1 MKTHL
6 RALVLITSMALGLLL
21 APPGALAAP
30 PPNDQREDAT
40 QLQPPTTISG
50 SLVDATTDE
59 GQPSG
64 SCNSEDVS
72 VWYRFTQPAG
82 GRLVVLVDTAGDLDA
97 VVSLFRRDRS
107 TLEPVDCQSTDRGG
121 HLMLDEEGLQG
132 GATYFIRVARRA
144 GSPADRFRLELHVP
158 RPPATP
164 PGRPLP
170 LSGANASVS
179 RLVNQSD
186 AWSFRMREGVTYRV
200 NLDPRATRCVALS
213 VFPPGTRSFQSTSP
227 VYSFRCGGYQLVT
240 PRPGRA
246 GRYTLRVQAIR
257 GDRRPERYHVQVSPA
272 GPDDTAPGVFI
283 GNFANVR
290 GFLEAGRIDVVDLYR
305 FDVIRRSGLFLRLR
319 TAGDM
324 RMLLLN
330 DLGRRLDSSSVL
342 IRRGVPAGRYFV
354 AVRSES
360 DRRVPYTL
368 SRISRTITRSRL
380 TINGSR
386 RAQSG
391 PGASVRV
398 AVSVTPAVSGP
409 VRVDVERFDPLAGW
423 QFYKRFHAQALNGHA
438 SVSFVPPGVGRYRA
452 RGLFLRTRSAT
463 ASATNEARLL
473 VASPLEE

>member
-1 MKTHL
+1 MNTHL
-6 RALVLITSMALGLLL
+6 SALVLISSMALVGPL
-21 APPGALAAP
+21 APSGALAAP
-30 PPNDQREDAT
+30 PPNDPRENAI
-40 QLQPPTTISG
+40 QLDPPASTSG
-50 SLVDATTDE
+50 TLVDATTEVGELDA
-59 GQPSG
+59 
-64 SCNSEDVS
+64 SCGPGEAS

-82 GRLVVLVDTAGDLDA
+82 GRLVVLVDTAGELDA
-97 VVSLFRRDRS
+97 VVSLYRRARS
-107 TLEPVDCQSTDRGG
+107 ELQQVDCRATDQGG
-121 HLMLDEEGLQG
+121 HAILDNEGLQG
-132 GATYFIRVARRA
+132 GATYLIRVARRP

-158 RPPATP
+158 RLAAP
-164 PGRPLP
+164 PGRRLP
-170 LSGANASVS
+170 RNGANGSVS
-179 RLVNQSD
+179 RLANQSD
-186 AWSFRMREGVTYRV
+186 AWWFRMREGTTYRV
-200 NLDPRATRCVALS
+200 NLDPRATRCVALL
-213 VFPPGTRSFQSTSP
+213 VFPPGTKSFRDTNP
-227 VYSFRCGGYQLVT
+227 LYSFRCGGYQLLT

-246 GRYTLRVQAIR
+246 GRYILVARATP
-257 GDRRPERYHVQVSPA
+257 GDRRPERYHLQVSPA

-283 GNFANVR
+283 ENFARVR

-305 FDVIRRSGLFLRLR
+305 FDVVRRSGLFLRLQ

-330 DLGRRLDSSSVL
+330 DLGRHLDSNSFL

-386 RAQSG
+386 RAQAG
-391 PGASVRV
+391 PGSAVRV
-398 AVSVTPAVSGP
+398 EVSVTPPVSGP

-423 QFYKRFHAQALNGHA
+423 QFYRRFHSQASNGHA
-438 SVSFVPPGVGRYRA
+438 SVSFVPPGVGRYRV
-452 RGLFLRTRSAT
+452 RGLFLRTRRAT